1 MNFYISIGEIQDHI
15 EEYHRVTGEAPDF
28 PFILHQIYTQK
39 HYLKEFPGTIDTSSL
54 IRLEDDDFLKEIR
67 KLYFYFSDKILH
79 IPERFDIVI
88 FKYPDDESR
97 LFIKRVIGLPGEVVE
112 IKDGK
117 VYIDGSPTPLDDS
130 FIPEKMIGS
139 YGPYTVPENC
149 YFMLGDNRNDSKDS
163 RSWKNKF
170 VRFDQIVGKAVVRYY
185 PSFKWL
191 G

>member
-1 MNFYISIGEIQDHI
+1 MDINDMTSDGDFDKESPSGPGNQQNEASPADKTVFEELGMAMGSSDTAEMDFGSGDH
-15 EEYHRVTGEAPDF
+15 V
-28 PFILHQIYTQK
+28 
-39 HYLKEFPGTIDTSSL
+39 
-54 IRLEDDDFLKEIR
+54 
-67 KLYFYFSDKILH
+67 
-79 IPERFDIVI
+79 
-88 FKYPDDESR
+88 
-97 LFIKRVIGLPGEVVE
+97 
-112 IKDGK
+112 KDGK

-139 YGPYTVPENC
+139 YGPYTVPENS

-170 VRFDQIVGKAVVRYY
+170 VRFDQLVGKAIVRYY

>member
-1 MNFYISIGEIQDHI
+1 MEN
-15 EEYHRVTGEAPDF
+15 EEKNQTE
-28 PFILHQIYTQK
+28 Q
-39 HYLKEFPGTIDTSSL
+39 
-54 IRLEDDDFLKEIR
+54 
-67 KLYFYFSDKILH
+67 SDKSRSVWRELWDSAKIIIAVFVIAFLLGH
-79 IPERFDIVI
+79 FVYINARVPSGSMEETIMTGDRVFGNRLAYIKDDPERFDIVI

-117 VYIDGSPTPLDDS
+117 VYIDGSPTSLDDS

-191 G
+191 R

>member
-1 MNFYISIGEIQDHI
+1 MLFIWQKFLYNPGEKAKPIGRTGAEQYEHWNADIKNTKRKGTDPGGIWKNISCYQ
-15 EEYHRVTGEAPDF
+15 
-28 PFILHQIYTQK
+28 
-39 HYLKEFPGTIDTSSL
+39 
-54 IRLEDDDFLKEIR
+54 
-67 KLYFYFSDKILH
+67 
-79 IPERFDIVI
+79 PERFDIVI